1 MILGEEQ
8 FLFANYQEQQ
18 ICFMSSRHHRG
29 HVTRYQQSPL
39 VQGRVEAL
47 YIVIV
52 EVLGPVN
59 NNRTL
64 GKYTEFVNILHK
76 DPVESLF

>member
-1 MILGEEQ
+1 ML
-8 FLFANYQEQQ
+8 A
-18 ICFMSSRHHRG
+18 SSK
-29 HVTRYQQSPL
+29 YQQSLL
-39 VQGRVEAL
+39 VQGRLDVL

-52 EVLGPVN
+52 DVLGPVN